1 MTIIRNANGDIIH
14 RSRNLAGLLRHAR
27 RAVPIE
33 ASFADSPQPCDGDSR
48 FRLIVRFD
56 NGDVATSAYADPIVC
71 ARFLN
76 SRRSWPRL
84 AVYGPPAFLAEY
96 AIGRRLL

>member
-1 MTIIRNANGDIIH
+1 MTIIRNANGAIIR
-14 RSRNLAGLLRHAR
+14 RSANLRGLLEHAR
-27 RAVPIE
+27 RAVPIS
-33 ASFADSPQPCDGDSR
+33 ASFADSPQPCEGDSR

-56 NGDVATSAYADPIVC
+56 NGDIATSAYASPIVC

-84 AVYGPPAFLAEY
+84 AVDGPADFLAEY
-96 AIGRRLL
+96 ASRRKLL